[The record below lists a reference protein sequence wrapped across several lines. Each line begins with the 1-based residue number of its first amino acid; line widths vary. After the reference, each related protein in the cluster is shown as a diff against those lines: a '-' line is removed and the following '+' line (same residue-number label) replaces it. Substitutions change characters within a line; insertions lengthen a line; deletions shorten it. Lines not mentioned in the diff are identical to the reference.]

1 MFVRKGGASPRPP
14 FYRRTPCSRRRG
26 GRPCPPLHS
35 VSGGLFVGGDAHAAK
50 QVPLGCIAP
59 YATAAPWHKASLC
72 EGGVMAFGH
81 DGGREK
87 RETGGAEPR
96 PYASS
101 TEGVCF
107 IRAGRCTP
115 RVLVPLRSTAW
126 ASPPTKSPAA
136 RVYIFR
142 AGRVVRP
149 YAPPIPP
156 PQKKNRR
163 KAVLFLLCLIP
174 RRRGRPPPALRLP
187 RPPARAAP
195 SRGRTPPPWAARAG
209 SPPPP
214 RGQVPP
220 PACDRPSGP
229 HRRG

>member
-26 GRPCPPLHS
+26 GRPCPPKHS
-35 VSGGLFVGGDAHAAK
+35 VSGGLFVGGDAH
-50 QVPLGCIAP
+50 IAP

-87 RETGGAEPR
+87 RETGGAEPSAPTLLLPR
-96 PYASS
+96 AYALSVR
-101 TEGVCF
+101 GDAPQGYLF
-107 IRAGRCTP
+107 RFA
-115 RVLVPLRSTAW
+115 PLRGHRPLQNHRRRVCIYSGRTESSAPTHHP
-126 ASPPTKSPAA
+126 SLPSKKEPPCGGS
-136 RVYIFR
+136 
-142 AGRVVRP
+142 
-149 YAPPIPP
+149 
-156 PQKKNRR
+156 
-163 KAVLFLLCLIP
+163 FLLCLIP

-187 RPPARAAP
+187 RPPAWAAP
-195 SRGRTPPPWAARAG
+195 SRGRTPPPRAARAG

-214 RGQVPP
+214 RGQAPP